1 MKVQELKELLKAAD
15 REFLEKAFVES
26 YKHFTK
32 YQKEEADQIIKD
44 ILSGINPNKTKK
56 KAEIPFES
64 LKQEITEFIENARAQ
79 NYLFPNRIIPK
90 NQRPK
95 WRFLVKN
102 FLKELQK
109 VSQENENYGESVNL
123 LVELYRLVSDACSY
137 DFFSTDDAFRSIG
150 WEQEDFFRLVA
161 IRVLGMGYTRENIS
175 RLILYASTGGLSA
188 ESVHADQQIV
198 LLSELKTTD
207 AKYIALEETKKL
219 IDENAEKLN
228 GLKKYDTQKY
238 FLEDT
243 INNFCDMVLMIHI
256 VLAELEEGISYYFK
270 VNKEREKEI
279 ILYKALRLAEWLD
292 EDDSWLQIYEYGIK
306 KKIKPRDYLVRGYQ
320 ERKDIREF

>member
-1 MKVQELKELLKAAD
+1 MKVQELRELLKAAD

-26 YKHFTK
+26 YKYFTK
-32 YQKEEADQIIKD
+32 YQKEEADRIIKD
-44 ILSGINPNKTKK
+44 ILSGINPNKAKK

-64 LKQEITEFIENARAQ
+64 LKQEITEFIENARAR

-161 IRVLGMGYTRENIS
+161 IRVLGTGYTRENIS
-175 RLILYASTGGLSA
+175 RLIIYASTGGLSA
-188 ESVHADQQIV
+188 ESIHADQQIV

-207 AKYIALEETKKL
+207 AKYMVVEETKKL
-219 IDENAEKLN
+219 VDENAEKLN

-238 FLEDT
+238 VLEDT

-256 VLAELEEGISYYFK
+256 VLSELEEGISYYFK

-306 KKIKPRDYLVRGYQ
+306 KKIKPREYLVREYRN
-320 ERKDIREF
+320 RKAL